1 MKNIVICGAS
11 KNLGYYLF
19 KKLDFSNNVYLLS
32 RSKIKH
38 KYFIKTDMSNSKQ
51 SIRTFHK
58 IKKKFTKIDAIIFCI
73 GNSRKNYKNF
83 PNIKDFNK
91 SFSENFYPFVN
102 LINSYLI
109 NYNNKPVKIIAVSSI
124 AGVKNID
131 APITYSVAKNAL
143 NFYSSILAKELATS
157 NINLNIISPGN
168 ILMENNN
175 WGKKLKENK
184 RGTLNY
190 IKKNVP
196 NNKFCDPSDILNICK
211 LLIENENNFV
221 GSNIIIDGGQI
232 L

>member
-19 KKLDFSNNVYLLS
+19 KKLNFSNIVYLLS

-51 SIRTFHK
+51 SIRAFHK

-83 PNIKDFNK
+83 PNIEDFNK
-91 SFSENFYPFVN
+91 SFSENFYPLVN

-175 WGKKLKENK
+175 WGKKLKKNK